1 MGLEKGMSFNVEKL
15 SEAASEGMSQSHIH
29 DYYEI
34 YYLLEGKRRFII
46 NHTLYDI
53 VPQDLMLIDKTDV
66 HISQPADKE
75 MKYARYLLTFND
87 TFANDFGRTLDKT
100 LIPRLFEEKRLHLSD
115 TAHNRMNRL
124 LQKAADKLNDTDNYS
139 NHLAK
144 LAVMEILITLSR
156 YRSSSDELI
165 RYNATASVYDE
176 RIQEVCRYMFN
187 NYNKPITLESA
198 ARIAYMSPNYLS
210 RQFRRATGFCF
221 RDYLNNIRIKMA
233 ADMLMEP
240 DMSISDIAG
249 FCGFRDSNYFGDVFR
264 RIMGVS
270 PNKYRKEHYV
280 KRKNNAKRCRDKS
293 AISYKLKKRM

>member
-1 MGLEKGMSFNVEKL
+1 MGLENGMSFNVEKL
-15 SEAASEGMSQSHIH
+15 SETASEGMSQSHIH

-34 YYLLEGKRRFII
+34 YYLLEGKRRFMI

-53 VPQDLMLIDKTDV
+53 VPQDIMLINKTDV

-75 MKYARYLLTFND
+75 KKYARYLLTFND
-87 TFANDFGRTLDKT
+87 VFVSDFGRSIDKK
-100 LIPRLFEEKRLHLSD
+100 LIPQLFEEKRLHMSD

-124 LQKAADKLNDTDNYS
+124 LQKATANLNSTDIYS
-139 NHLAK
+139 EHFAK
-144 LAVMEILITLSR
+144 LAVMEILVTLSR
-156 YRSSSDELI
+156 YRSSSDGLI
-165 RYNATASVYDE
+165 HHNNTVSVYDE

-240 DMSISDIAG
+240 DMSISEIAG

-264 RIMGVS
+264 RITGVS

-280 KRKNNAKRCRDKS
+280 K
-293 AISYKLKKRM
+293 